1 MIHDLFLSLL
11 NPYSKRLP
19 IEDFLESEELSIF
32 IHPQEKE
39 ILRHIIDLISLHRDI
54 IKFIKVYGSN
64 HIHLVEKAVD
74 TEGNFKVFCY
84 QFLEIT

>member
-19 IEDFLESEELSIF
+19 IEDFLESSELSIF
-32 IHPQEKE
+32 IHPLEKD
-39 ILRHIIDLISLHRDI
+39 ILRHILDIISLHREI

-64 HIHLVEKAVD
+64 HIHLVEKVVD
-74 TEGNFKVFCY
+74 SEGNCNY
-84 QFLEIT
+84 Y

>member
-1 MIHDLFLSLL
+1 MIHDLLLSLL

-39 ILRHIIDLISLHRDI
+39 ILRHILDLICLHRDI

-64 HIHLVEKAVD
+64 HIHLVEKVVD
-74 TEGNFKVFCY
+74 TAEGNF
-84 QFLEIT
+84 QFPKISSLK

>member
-19 IEDFLESEELSIF
+19 IEDFLESSELSIF
-32 IHPQEKE
+32 MHPQEKDILKSIIE
-39 ILRHIIDLISLHRDI
+39 IISLHREI

-64 HIHLVEKAVD
+64 HIHLVEKVVD
-74 TEGNFKVFCY
+74 AEGN
-84 QFLEIT
+84 